1 MRAREVPKK
10 SATLENIVNK
20 LNCKNFGQCY
30 GVIPESFAGN
40 KWITMGKTL
49 IIGYDVCH
57 PEPQSKYERRL
68 KIPPSQPSVLGI
80 SFNGAVCA
88 ETFIGDY
95 AYQEP
100 RQERVTGS
108 ILEERIGWILNLFW
122 LNRNTLPETVIIT
135 RDGVSEGQ
143 FRMVMEGEIEAF
155 RVGMRRYAK
164 TTKGIE
170 NYSPRIVCI
179 IACKRHNKRFALDN
193 GRMLENCLPLTVI
206 DKDITRPDTTEFFMQ
221 SHKIIKVVLQR
232 MQNEVFDASQ

>member
-1 MRAREVPKK
+1 MVDPVIKNVAFED
-10 SATLENIVNK
+10 LENSFKQIRDMYRNQQP
-20 LNCKNFGQCY
+20 F
-30 GVIPESFAGN
+30 VIYVDSRDGTHVRMKCIFFSGN

-143 FRMVMEGEIEAF
+143 FRM
-155 RVGMRRYAK
+155 
-164 TTKGIE
+164 
-170 NYSPRIVCI
+170 
-179 IACKRHNKRFALDN
+179 
-193 GRMLENCLPLTVI
+193 
-206 DKDITRPDTTEFFMQ
+206 
-221 SHKIIKVVLQR
+221 
-232 MQNEVFDASQ
+232 

>member
-49 IIGYDVCH
+49 IIGYD
-57 PEPQSKYERRL
+57 
-68 KIPPSQPSVLGI
+68 
-80 SFNGAVCA
+80 
-88 ETFIGDY
+88 
-95 AYQEP
+95 
-100 RQERVTGS
+100 
-108 ILEERIGWILNLFW
+108 
-122 LNRNTLPETVIIT
+122 
-135 RDGVSEGQ
+135 
-143 FRMVMEGEIEAF
+143 VMEGEIEAF

-221 SHKIIKVVLQR
+221 SHKIIKGTGKLPAYSMPLNEANLTMDEAQSLMMALCVELVAWISYRKTVMEVLIGI
-232 MQNEVFDASQ
+232 V